1 MAEKNEYASV
11 SQKMLTKMAKGF
23 KVMDKMFAYVALAP
37 KDGIFRADLK
47 CDAERSLELRER
59 YEGITAT
66 DFKTPLWNTVY
77 LDSDVPDTLIEEL
90 IRHSA
95 DEVIRKLPKKRR
107 EEYLSE
113 Q

>member
-1 MAEKNEYASV
+1 MPFIDRTV
-11 SQKMLTKMAKGF
+11 LVF

-37 KDGIFRADLK
+37 KDVIFRANLK
-47 CDAERSLELRER
+47 CDAEKSLELRER

-66 DFKTPLWNTVY
+66 DFKTPLWNTIY
-77 LDSDVPDTLIEEL
+77 LDSDVPDALIEDL

-95 DEVIRKLPKKRR
+95 DEVVRKLPKKRR
-107 EEYLSE
+107 EEYMLG